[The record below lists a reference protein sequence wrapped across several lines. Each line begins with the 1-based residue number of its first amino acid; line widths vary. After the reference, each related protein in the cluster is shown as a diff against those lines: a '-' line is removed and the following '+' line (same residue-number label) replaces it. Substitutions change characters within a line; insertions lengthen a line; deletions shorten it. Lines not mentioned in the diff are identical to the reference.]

1 MRRRMWST
9 HVVDDLS
16 VDVSGN
22 VAIRCIVF
30 SFSFSAN
37 VTNNVVRSRLE
48 ASFYALRP
56 RSHPPLLFPLRSCQH
71 SLLSLP
77 HAPLLRHRRVGS
89 TCLAELASRTDG
101 MVSLRVSPALRGTCL
116 FFFVFFSFIVF
127 LLFFMTFHLFLK
139 DFRHMTHTRHTL
151 VLSRRL
157 MQLLL

>member
-1 MRRRMWST
+1 MWST

-22 VAIRCIVF
+22 VAKRCIVF

-56 RSHPPLLFPLRSCQH
+56 RSHPPLLFLLRSCHH

-101 MVSLRVSPALRGTCL
+101 MVSLRVSPALRGTYL
-116 FFFVFFSFIVF
+116 FFFVFFCFFF
-127 LLFFMTFHLFLK
+127 LQCFFVIFLSFHLFLK